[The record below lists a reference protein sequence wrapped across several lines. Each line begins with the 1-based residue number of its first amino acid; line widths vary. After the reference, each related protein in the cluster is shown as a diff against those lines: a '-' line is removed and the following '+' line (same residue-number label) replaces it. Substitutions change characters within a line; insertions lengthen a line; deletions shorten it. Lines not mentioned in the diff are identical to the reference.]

1 MWDDFWRPI
10 IFVALVCAIVAG
22 CTGCSLLGSEK
33 MTDKEFIKALKDA
46 GCDIKA
52 ISRDTDRP
60 DPAIDNAT
68 CHGTVRYV
76 R

>member
-1 MWDDFWRPI
+1 
-10 IFVALVCAIVAG
+10 
-22 CTGCSLLGSEK
+22 